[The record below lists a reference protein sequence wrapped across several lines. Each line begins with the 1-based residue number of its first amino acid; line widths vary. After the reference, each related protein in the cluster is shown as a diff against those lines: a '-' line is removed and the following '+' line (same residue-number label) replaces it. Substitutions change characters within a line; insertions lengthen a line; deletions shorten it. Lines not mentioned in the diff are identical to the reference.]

1 MPTYFYELEQA
12 RKKESEKIT
21 KRKQE
26 FIGVRREERQR
37 VLNELLKFSENYSSN
52 IPINELKDKI
62 HELIEKDF
70 EKPHR
75 FC

>member
-1 MPTYFYELEQA
+1 MNVKYYNFLES

-26 FIGVRREERQR
+26 FIGVRREERER
-37 VLNELLKFSENYSSN
+37 ILTELLKELENYTATISIDTLKN
-52 IPINELKDKI
+52 IIDK
-62 HELIEKDF
+62 LLEKDF